1 MQPRANVCEG
11 LGTAQL
17 VRPGVGVQGERQMGI
32 ILQSAF
38 VRPGA
43 LKRAG
48 DALPTVITNPRRL
61 GHLSLFLFALLRLTI
76 LGFYGG
82 FPNHLAV
89 PNAAHRPP

>member
-1 MQPRANVCEG
+1 MFAKVSVPPNSS
-11 LGTAQL
+11 AQ
-17 VRPGVGVQGERQMGI
+17 VAVQVERQMGI

-38 VRPGA
+38 VRPAA

-48 DALPTVITNPRRL
+48 DALPTAITNPRRL

-82 FPNHLAV
+82 FPNHLAI
-89 PNAAHRPP
+89 PDAAY